1 MCHRVNKAKKC
12 GGEQPEGRLEGLPG
26 IRGRSVRKDLSEE
39 VTSELRLD
47 VNEPIMQRPT
57 VRVF

>member
-1 MCHRVNKAKKC
+1 MCHRVHKAKKY
-12 GGEQPEGRLEGLPG
+12 GGEQPEGQLEGLPG
-26 IRGRSVRKDLSEE
+26 IGGRSVRKDLSEE